1 MLLSK
6 QNDHNRR
13 ATGVVNDTT
22 RLLGLDGLAVVGVAD
37 DLDGPVVHL
46 VTADEQARH
55 CPDCGVRSWRS
66 KGRRVTRPR
75 DLPVGGRRP
84 RLVWTKR
91 RWRCDE
97 PGCRRRSF
105 TESVPAV
112 PPRKRLTARLRAA
125 AGVAVADAGRTVVQA
140 ARDHDVS
147 WPVVAAAFTDHA
159 RAVLPAQPQPVQVLG
174 IDEIRRGRPR
184 WVLDEDSGVWRS
196 AVDRWHV
203 GFVDLSGQQGLLG
216 QVEGRTAQA
225 VIDWLNEREQSWREA
240 VRFVAIDMCTIFK
253 SAICRALPQATL
265 VVDHFHLVQLANQTL
280 TEVRRRVTV
289 THRGRRGRKGNRE
302 WELRNRLTRCA
313 ARMLGEHVDALLDEL
328 SNLPKPISEPITAAW
343 NAKEDLLDL
352 LATARTHPDR
362 EQVRDLL
369 HRFYSRCADSG
380 LPELERLATT
390 VETWWPEILAF
401 IRTGI
406 TNAGSE
412 GTNRVIKTIARDAYG
427 FRNPSNQRLRT
438 RTATT
443 RKARGHL
450 NPR

>member
-1 MLLSK
+1 M
-6 QNDHNRR
+6 QADHNRR

-22 RLLGLDGLAVVGVAD
+22 RLLGLDGLAVVAVEDGD
-37 DLDGPVVHL
+37 DGPVVHL
-46 VTADEQARH
+46 VTDHEAARR
-55 CPDCGVRSWRS
+55 CPDCRTPARRS

-75 DLPVGGRRP
+75 DLQVGGRRP
-84 RLVWTKR
+84 RLVWLKR

-97 PGCRRRSF
+97 PTCRRRSF
-105 TESVPAV
+105 TEAAPAV
-112 PPRKRLTARLRAA
+112 PPRKRLTNRLRAA
-125 AGVAVADAGRTVVQA
+125 AGVAVADTGRTVVQA

-159 RAVLPAQPQPVQVLG
+159 QAVLPAQPQPVRVLG

-184 WVLDEDSGVWRS
+184 WVLDEATGGWQT

-203 GFVDLSGQQGLLG
+203 GFVDLGAGQGLLG
-216 QVEGRTAQA
+216 QVEGRTAQT
-225 VIDWLNEREQSWREA
+225 VIDWLAAREQTWRDA
-240 VRFVAIDMCTIFK
+240 VSFVAIDMCTIFK
-253 SAICRALPQATL
+253 SAIRRILPHATL
-265 VVDHFHLVQLANQTL
+265 VVDHFHLVQLANQTV

-289 THRGRRGRKGNRE
+289 QHRGRRGRKGNRE
-302 WELRNRLTRCA
+302 WELRNRLTRSA
-313 ARMLGEHVDALLDEL
+313 ARMRAEHVDALLDEL
-328 SNLPKPISEPITAAW
+328 ACLPAAIGVPITAAW

-369 HRFYSRCADSG
+369 YRFYRRCADAG
-380 LPELERLATT
+380 IPELERLAST
-390 VETWWPEILAF
+390 VEAWWPEILAF
-401 IRTGI
+401 LNTGI

-412 GTNRVIKTIARDAYG
+412 GTNRVIKTVARDAYG
-427 FRNPSNQRLRT
+427 FRNPVNQRLRT

-450 NPR
+450 DPR